1 LILIVDNHGQYVHL
15 IRKNYDY
22 LDIPA
27 EIVPNTTDPDDI
39 RRRADGVIISG
50 GPSRD
55 RAGNSR
61 EIIEELAG
69 ELPILGICLGHQLMA
84 EVFGGE
90 VDWAAGREEYAR
102 TEIEILDH
110 EGIFEGLPDRITA
123 WASHKDEVKE
133 VPDEFIVTARSDK
146 CEVEAM
152 RHEDLPLYGVQFHPE
167 LKFTEYG
174 TDILK
179 NFARLCRAEQ

>member
-1 LILIVDNHGQYVHL
+1 MILIVDNHGQYVHL

-22 LDIPA
+22 LNIPA

-55 RAGNSR
+55 RAGNSPQ
-61 EIIEELAG
+61 IIEELAG

-84 EVFGGE
+84 EVFGGR
-90 VDWAAGREEYAR
+90 VDWAAGREDYAR

-123 WASHKDEVKE
+123 WTSHRDEVKE
-133 VPDEFIVTARSDK
+133 VPDEFLVTARSDK

-152 RHEDLPLYGVQFHPE
+152 RHRELPLYGVQFHPE
-167 LKFTEYG
+167 LKYTEYG
-174 TDILK
+174 PDILK
-179 NFARLCRAEQ
+179 NFAKLCTKD